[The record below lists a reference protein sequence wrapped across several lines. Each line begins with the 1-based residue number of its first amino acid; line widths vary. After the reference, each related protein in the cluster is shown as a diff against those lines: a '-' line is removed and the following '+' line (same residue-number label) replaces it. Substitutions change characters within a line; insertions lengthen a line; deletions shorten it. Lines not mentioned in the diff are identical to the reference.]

1 MDKNTEWYIDE
12 KIKRTKEALEKNNYD
27 VYVVN
32 TKEDAANMVESII
45 EKGSTVSFGGSMSIL
60 ECGVLNN
67 LRNGEYNLLDRY
79 KEGLTSEDI
88 GKLFRE
94 SFFADYYLT
103 STNAL
108 TENGELVNLD
118 GNGNRVAAMIFGPKK
133 VVVIAGINKIVRDI
147 DEAYKRV
154 RDEAAPINAK
164 RLSRK
169 TPCGVTGKCMDCSSP
184 ERICNHMVV
193 TYRQNIKNR
202 GIVIL
207 VKEDIGY

>member
-60 ECGVLNN
+60 ECGVLNI

-193 TYRQNIKNR
+193 TYRQNTKNR

>member
-27 VYVVN
+27 VHVVN
-32 TKEDAANMVESII
+32 TKEDAAKIVEVII
-45 EKGSTVSFGGSMSIL
+45 ERGSSVSFGGSMSVL
-60 ECGVLNN
+60 ESGVLNI

-88 GKLFRE
+88 GKIFSE
-94 SFFADYYLT
+94 SFFSDYFLT

-133 VVVIAGINKIVRDI
+133 IIVIAGINKIVRDI
-147 DEAYKRV
+147 DEAYERV

-169 TPCGVTGKCMDCSSP
+169 TPCSSVGKCMDCSSS
-184 ERICNHMVV
+184 ERICNHLVV
-193 TYRQNIKNR
+193 TYRQNTKGR

-207 VKEDIGY
+207 VKENIGY

>member
-60 ECGVLNN
+60 ECGVLNK

-193 TYRQNIKNR
+193 TYRQNTKNR

>member
-60 ECGVLNN
+60 ECGVLNK

-94 SFFADYYLT
+94 SFLADYYLT

-193 TYRQNIKNR
+193 TYRQNVKNR

-207 VKEDIGY
+207 VREDIGY

>member
-60 ECGVLNN
+60 ECGVLNK

-88 GKLFRE
+88 GKIFRE

-193 TYRQNIKNR
+193 TYRQNTKNR

-207 VKEDIGY
+207 VREDIGY

>member
-60 ECGVLNN
+60 ECGVLNK

-154 RDEAAPINAK
+154 RDEVAPINAK

-193 TYRQNIKNR
+193 TYRQNTKNR

>member
-1 MDKNTEWYIDE
+1 MDKNTEWYVDE
-12 KIKRTKEALEKNNYD
+12 RLKRTKESLEKNNYS
-27 VYVVN
+27 VYIVD
-32 TKEDAANMVESII
+32 TKEDAAKTIENII
-45 EKGSTVSFGGSMSIL
+45 EKGSCVSFGGSMSII
-60 ECGVLNN
+60 ECGILNT

-88 GKLFRE
+88 GKIFRD

-108 TENGELVNLD
+108 TENGELVNID

-133 VVVIAGINKIVRDI
+133 VIIVTGINKIVRDI

-154 RDEAAPINAK
+154 RDEASPINAK

-169 TPCGVTGKCMDCSSP
+169 TPCCVTGKCMDCSSP

-193 TYRQNIKNR
+193 TYRQNTKNR

-207 VKEDIGY
+207 VREDIGY

>member
-60 ECGVLNN
+60 ECGVLNK

-94 SFFADYYLT
+94 SFFADYYLA

-193 TYRQNIKNR
+193 TYRQNTKNR